1 MADPARFRIRT
12 RMVARDTDESNRAS
26 SPLELLFDLTFVVAV
41 AQIATALGRNIE
53 AGTGLAAIVPF
64 LMVFFAIWW
73 AWMNFTWFASSYDTD
88 DVPYRLLTLLQMG
101 GVLVLAAGVPA
112 AFGRGDYFGITLGYF
127 IMRVGLVTLW
137 VRAAREDPVGR
148 ATARRYAIGVTVV
161 QLGWILRLLLPVTR
175 ENIGFTVYLAFV
187 VLATLEVSVPPW
199 AERTGGVNW
208 HPHHIAERYG
218 LFTIILLGASIAA
231 LADGV
236 EQIINATGTSGS
248 LITVGVSAIVLI
260 FALWW
265 LYFLQP
271 AGEGLAAHR
280 SRSFLWGYGHYFV
293 FAALAA
299 FGAGLEVV
307 VASANGRTH
316 LSPVFASY
324 SVTIPVAVYLVFLWA
339 VHAPIAPQLVVRF
352 GVVLPAAVVVLLLPL
367 AANRIGMPV
376 VLAMSVVVVVALVVV
391 TFALK
396 RRELRRS
403 EVAA

>member
-1 MADPARFRIRT
+1 
-12 RMVARDTDESNRAS
+12 
-26 SPLELLFDLTFVVAV
+26 
-41 AQIATALGRNIE
+41 
-53 AGTGLAAIVPF
+53 
-64 LMVFFAIWW
+64 
-73 AWMNFTWFASSYDTD
+73 
-88 DVPYRLLTLLQMG
+88 
-101 GVLVLAAGVPA
+101 
-112 AFGRGDYFGITLGYF
+112 
-127 IMRVGLVTLW
+127 
-137 VRAAREDPVGR
+137 
-148 ATARRYAIGVTVV
+148 
-161 QLGWILRLLLPVTR
+161 
-175 ENIGFTVYLAFV
+175 
-187 VLATLEVSVPPW
+187 
-199 AERTGGVNW
+199 
-208 HPHHIAERYG
+208 
-218 LFTIILLGASIAA
+218 
-231 LADGV
+231 
-236 EQIINATGTSGS
+236 
-248 LITVGVSAIVLI
+248 VLI

-324 SVTIPVAVYLVFLWA
+324 SVTIPVVVYLVFLWA

-352 GVVLPAAVVVLLLPL
+352 GVVLPAAVIVLLLPL

-396 RRELRRS
+396 RREFRRS
-403 EVAA
+403 GVAA